1 MNFDKV
7 FRLGLERIALQSGR
21 LEGSA
26 IGIYWKGPTC
36 IEKDLHDDNFEEFL
50 INMMLVEL
58 QEMQN
63 LVGAPK
69 KILGGFR

>member
-1 MNFDKV
+1 M
-7 FRLGLERIALQSGR
+7 LQVS
-21 LEGSA
+21 
-26 IGIYWKGPTC
+26 

-58 QEMQN
+58 QEMQK

-69 KILGGFR
+69 KIPGGSR

>member
-1 MNFDKV
+1 MNFNKV
-7 FRLGLERIALQSGR
+7 FRLGLERIALQNGK
-21 LEGSA
+21 LEGNA
-26 IGIYWKGPTC
+26 

-58 QEMQN
+58 QEMQK

-69 KILGGFR
+69 KILSGSR

>member
-1 MNFDKV
+1 MVDWKEV
-7 FRLGLERIALQSGR
+7 LQAS
-21 LEGSA
+21 
-26 IGIYWKGPTC
+26 

-58 QEMQN
+58 QEMQK

-69 KILGGFR
+69 IFLGGFR